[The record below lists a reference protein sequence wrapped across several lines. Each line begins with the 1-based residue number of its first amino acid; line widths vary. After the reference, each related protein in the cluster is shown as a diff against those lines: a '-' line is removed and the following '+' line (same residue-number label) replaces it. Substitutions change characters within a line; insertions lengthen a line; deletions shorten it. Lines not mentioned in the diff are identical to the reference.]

1 MMRDSGWRLIQLHR
15 NRSLRV
21 AFLHHRFNSLP
32 QFPFNS
38 SGRRH
43 WSPPSSILEDKAPL
57 RSKKTILVIIPFKL
71 TRTPNTQFACVT
83 EGWLGLVRD
92 DESGR
97 LITKASAEDGLDLSG
112 IEVVPGERSTL
123 SGFQSMPMA
132 IARSTCSPASAPS
145 SRRLRSALDLPVTS
159 LPRSTFHTEA
169 SQLRLTPVPMN
180 SPAKPT
186 TRKWPRNSSNLGSQT
201 VAVTMGSDGALLPT
215 NTSTGHIPPFNFKV
229 VDTTGAGDAFMGGL
243 SYGRLRGLG
252 PPRHRTVANACAAIC
267 CTRVGAR
274 AVGTLDEVS
283 SLVHA
288 QRPGKAAAF

>member
-132 IARSTCSPASAPS
+132 ICPTDGFAGW
-145 SRRLRSALDLPVTS
+145 DLHDT
-159 LPRSTFHTEA
+159 
-169 SQLRLTPVPMN
+169 
-180 SPAKPT
+180 
-186 TRKWPRNSSNLGSQT
+186 G
-201 VAVTMGSDGALLPT
+201 LLPT
-215 NTSTGHIPPFNFKV
+215 PAPPFVAPVSEPALSVHSTKSPAWSTPSAQAKPPLSSCPRKSQRAPAALRVEGPASGSLSRDPLHISYWYSVWLIHCERCTVETTEVFPFPTLLITVEGNHGGENAPPANRWSNSTLRV
-229 VDTTGAGDAFMGGL
+229 VDLMF
-243 SYGRLRGLG
+243 
-252 PPRHRTVANACAAIC
+252 
-267 CTRVGAR
+267 
-274 AVGTLDEVS
+274 
-283 SLVHA
+283 
-288 QRPGKAAAF
+288 